1 MLKQSAVAETFFE
14 ELKRYVQFG
23 PEDED
28 ALRRFGP
35 RAAPSFPAVVD
46 EFYARLSEHEEARN
60 IFSGPDQIERLKG
73 SLRDWLALLFRG
85 PWDEAY
91 YERRARIGRVHVRI
105 ELAQKYMFA
114 AMDQIRIA
122 LARIASASLRGQP
135 AMRRRVVAAVHKILD
150 LELAIMLETYREE
163 FVAKVRYLERLEK
176 LKLEEQ
182 LAVSEARYDQIVEE
196 AEALITTID
205 RDGRVLLVNT
215 RCEEAIGLPRIR
227 AVGSSWVEL
236 FTQPGD
242 HRHAQERQEDAL
254 AGRPCPP
261 FEALVPR
268 AGDEPSRRIR
278 WHFTTMPGESGPL
291 LCAIGFDVTE
301 EHDLALRTR
310 RAERLASLGTMAAG
324 LAHEIRNP
332 INAAHLQLNLAR
344 RRLTRAGGD
353 ASVVKA
359 IELADSEMTRLAGL
373 VEDFLQFARPQP
385 LRLATADLRATAD
398 ATVELVHPEAEA
410 LGVHISITPGEAV
423 WAEFDDEKMKQV
435 LLNLLRNAIEATA
448 PGGEV
453 SINVEPRDEVVCLD
467 VADQGRGVPSGAP
480 IFEPFFTTK
489 EQGTGLGLAI
499 VHRIVSDHGGA
510 VEVVSKDDGTT
521 FSIWIPVGNA
531 RPPGTAAAFEP
542 DRAAE

>member
-1 MLKQSAVAETFFE
+1 MAETLFE
-14 ELKRYVQFG
+14 ELKRYVRFG
-23 PEDED
+23 AGDEE
-28 ALRRFGP
+28 ALRRFAP
-35 RAAPSFPAVVD
+35 HATPSFPDVVD
-46 EFYARLSEHEEARN
+46 EFYARLSEHEQARN

-73 SLRDWLALLFRG
+73 SLRDWLGLLFRG

-91 YERRARIGRVHVRI
+91 YERRARIGQVHVRM
-105 ELAQKYMFA
+105 ELPQKYMFA

-122 LARIASASLRGQP
+122 LSRIATARVRDT
-135 AMRRRVVAAVHKILD
+135 AVRKRVVEALHKILD

-163 FVAKVRYLERLEK
+163 YIASVRDLERLEK
-176 LKLEEQ
+176 LELAQQ

-205 RDGRVLLVNT
+205 RDGRVLLVNA
-215 RCEEAIGLPRIR
+215 RGEEAIGLSRSV
-227 AVGSSWVEL
+227 AVGSSWLEL
-236 FTQPGD
+236 FVQPGD
-242 HRHAQERQEDAL
+242 RKQAHERQEEAL
-254 AGRPCPP
+254 AGAVATP
-261 FEALVPR
+261 FEGSVPN
-268 AGDEPSRRIR
+268 ASGEPGRRIR
-278 WHFTTMPGESGPL
+278 WHFTTLPGGSGPL

-301 EHDLALRTR
+301 EHDLGLRTR

-353 ASVVKA
+353 PSVVRA
-359 IELADSEMTRLAGL
+359 IELADSEMTRLAAL
-373 VEDFLQFARPQP
+373 VENFLQFARPHQ
-385 LRLATADLRATAD
+385 LRLATGDLRSTAD
-398 ATVELVHPEAEA
+398 AMVALVGPEAEA
-410 LGVHISITPGEAV
+410 IGVHVSVLPGRPV

-435 LLNLLRNAIEATA
+435 LLNLLRNAVEATT
-448 PGGEV
+448 PGGQV
-453 SINVEPRDEVVCLD
+453 SVRVEPRHEVACLE
-467 VADQGRGVPSGAP
+467 VTDQGRGVPSGAP

-510 VEVVSKDDGTT
+510 VEVQSQDGSTT
-521 FSIWIPVGNA
+521 FSIWIPVGSA
-531 RPPGTAAAFEP
+531 RPPGTAGALER

>member
-1 MLKQSAVAETFFE
+1 VAETLFE

-23 PEDED
+23 PADES
-28 ALRRFGP
+28 ALRSFGP
-35 RAAPSFPAVVD
+35 HAAPSFPALVD
-46 EFYARLSEHEEARN
+46 EFYARLSEHEEARK
-60 IFSGPDQIERLKG
+60 IFSGPGQIERLKG
-73 SLRDWLALLFRG
+73 SLRDWLELLLRG

-105 ELAQKYMFA
+105 ELPQKYMFA

-122 LARIASASLRGQP
+122 LGRIAAVRLKTQHDL
-135 AMRRRVVAAVHKILD
+135 RRRVIEALHKILD

-163 FVAKVRYLERLEK
+163 HISAVRDLERLEK
-176 LKLEEQ
+176 IDLVRQ

-205 RDGRVLLVNT
+205 GDGLVLLVNA
-215 RCEEAIGLPRIR
+215 RCEEAIGLPRSK
-227 AVGSSWVEL
+227 AVGSSWLEMFV
-236 FTQPGD
+236 QPGD
-242 HRHAQERQEDAL
+242 RKHAQDRMEEAL
-254 AGRPCPP
+254 EGDTAPP
-261 FEALVPR
+261 FEGPVPH
-268 AGDEPSRRIR
+268 ASGEPSRRIR
-278 WHFTTMPGESGPL
+278 WHLTTLPGGSGPH

-353 ASVVKA
+353 PSVLRA
-359 IELADSEMTRLAGL
+359 IELADSEMARLAGL

-385 LRLATADLRATAD
+385 LRLATGDLRATAEV
-398 ATVELVHPEAEA
+398 TVALVGPEAEA
-410 LGVHISITPGEAV
+410 IGVRVHILPGNEV

-448 PGGEV
+448 ATAAGGQV
-453 SINVEPRDEVVCLD
+453 TVRVAPRDEAACLEVID
-467 VADQGRGVPSGAP
+467 EGRGVPSGAP

-499 VHRIVSDHGGA
+499 VHRIVQDHGGA
-510 VEVVSKDDGTT
+510 VEVASNEGETT
-521 FSIWIPVGNA
+521 FSIWIPIGRA
-531 RPPGTAAAFEP
+531 RPPGTAGAP
-542 DRAAE
+542 WRDRAAE

>member
-1 MLKQSAVAETFFE
+1 MAETLFE

-23 PEDED
+23 ASDEE
-28 ALRRFGP
+28 ALRRFAP
-35 RAAPSFPAVVD
+35 HATPSFPDVVD
-46 EFYARLSEHEEARN
+46 EFYTRLSEHQQARN

-73 SLRDWLALLFRG
+73 SLRDWLGLLFRG

-91 YERRARIGRVHVRI
+91 YERRARIGQVHVRM
-105 ELAQKYMFA
+105 ELPQKYMVA

-122 LARIASASLRGQP
+122 LSRIATARVRDTGLRK
-135 AMRRRVVAAVHKILD
+135 RVMEALHKILD
-150 LELAIMLETYREE
+150 LELAIMLETYRDEYI
-163 FVAKVRYLERLEK
+163 ASVRELERLER
-176 LKLEEQ
+176 LELAQQ

-205 RDGRVLLVNT
+205 RDGRVLLVNA
-215 RCEEAIGLPRIR
+215 RGEEAIGLSRSV
-227 AVGSSWVEL
+227 AVGSSWLEL
-236 FTQPGD
+236 FVQPGD
-242 HRHAQERQEDAL
+242 RKHAHERQEEAL
-254 AGRPCPP
+254 AGAAGTP
-261 FEALVPR
+261 FEGSVRHAS
-268 AGDEPSRRIR
+268 GETGRRIR
-278 WHFTTMPGESGPL
+278 WHFTTLPGGSGPL

-353 ASVVKA
+353 PSVVRA
-359 IELADSEMTRLAGL
+359 IELADSEMTRLAAL
-373 VEDFLQFARPQP
+373 VENFLQFARPHP
-385 LRLATADLRATAD
+385 LRLATGDLRSTAD
-398 ATVELVHPEAEA
+398 AVVALVGPEAEA
-410 LGVHISITPGEAV
+410 IGVHVSVLPGRSV

-435 LLNLLRNAIEATA
+435 LLNLLRNAVEATT
-448 PGGEV
+448 PGGQV
-453 SINVEPRDEVVCLD
+453 SVRVEPRDEAACLD
-467 VADQGRGVPSGAP
+467 VIDQGRGVPSGAP

-510 VEVVSKDDGTT
+510 VEVQSQDGSTT
-521 FSIWIPVGNA
+521 FSIWIPVGSA
-531 RPPGTAAAFEP
+531 RPPGTAGALER

>member
-1 MLKQSAVAETFFE
+1 MAETLFE

-23 PEDED
+23 AADEA
-28 ALRRFGP
+28 ALRSFGP
-35 RAAPSFPAVVD
+35 HAAPSFPAVVD

-60 IFSGPDQIERLKG
+60 IFSGPEQIERLKV
-73 SLRDWLALLFRG
+73 SLRDWLELLFRG

-105 ELAQKYMFA
+105 ELPQKYMFA

-122 LARIASASLRGQP
+122 LAGLAAASFRTQHSLR
-135 AMRRRVVAAVHKILD
+135 ARVVAAVHKILD

-182 LAVSEARYDQIVEE
+182 LALSRARYDQIVEE

-205 RDGRVLLVNT
+205 QDGRVLLVNA
-215 RCEEAIGLPRIR
+215 RCEEAIGQPRSR
-227 AVGSSWVEL
+227 AVGSRWLEL
-236 FTQPGD
+236 FVQPGD
-242 HRHAQERQEDAL
+242 RKQAQERIAYAL
-254 AGRPCPP
+254 DGHTAPP
-261 FEALVPR
+261 FEGPVPH
-268 AGDEPSRRIR
+268 ASGELNRRIR
-278 WHFTTMPGESGPL
+278 WHLTPLPGGSGPH

-301 EHDLALRTR
+301 EHDLGLRTR

-344 RRLTRAGGD
+344 RRLTRAAGD
-353 ASVVKA
+353 PSVLRA

-385 LRLATADLRATAD
+385 LRLATGDLRATAD
-398 ATVELVHPEAEA
+398 ATVALVGPEAEA
-410 LGVHISITPGEAV
+410 IGVEVRILSGQEV

-435 LLNLLRNAIEATA
+435 LINLLRNAIEATA
-448 PGGEV
+448 PGGRV
-453 SINVEPRDEVVCLD
+453 LVRVESRDEAACLE

-510 VEVVSKDDGTT
+510 VEVVSQDGETT
-521 FSIWIPVGNA
+521 FSIWIPVGRA
-531 RPPGTAAAFEP
+531 RPPGTAAALDR

>member
-1 MLKQSAVAETFFE
+1 VAETLFE

-23 PEDED
+23 ASDEE
-28 ALRRFGP
+28 ALRRFAP
-35 RAAPSFPAVVD
+35 HATPSFPEVVD
-46 EFYARLSEHEEARN
+46 EFYARLSEHEGARSV
-60 IFSGPDQIERLKG
+60 FSGPDQIERLKG
-73 SLRDWLALLFRG
+73 SLRDWLGLLFSG

-91 YERRARIGRVHVRI
+91 YERRARIGRVHVRM
-105 ELAQKYMFA
+105 ELPQKYMFA
-114 AMDQIRIA
+114 AMSQMRIA
-122 LARIASASLRGQP
+122 LGRIAVARVKETGLRK
-135 AMRRRVVAAVHKILD
+135 RVVEALHKILD
-150 LELAIMLETYREE
+150 LELAIMLESYREE
-163 FVAKVRYLERLEK
+163 YIASVRDLEK
-176 LKLEEQ
+176 LEKLELAQQ

-205 RDGRVLLVNT
+205 RDGRVLLVNA
-215 RCEEAIGLPRIR
+215 RCEEAIGLPRSK
-227 AVGSSWVEL
+227 AVGSSWLEL

-242 HRHAQERQEDAL
+242 RKHAHEQQEEAR
-254 AGRPCPP
+254 AGAVATP
-261 FEALVPR
+261 FEGSVPH
-268 AGDEPSRRIR
+268 ATGDPGRRIR
-278 WHFTTMPGESGPL
+278 WHFTTLPGGSGPL

-301 EHDLALRTR
+301 EHELALRTR

-353 ASVVKA
+353 PSVVRA
-359 IELADSEMTRLAGL
+359 IELADSEMTRLAAL
-373 VEDFLQFARPQP
+373 VENFLQFARPQP
-385 LRLATADLRATAD
+385 LRLATGDLRSTAD
-398 ATVELVHPEAEA
+398 AMVALVGPEAEGI
-410 LGVHISITPGEAV
+410 GVTVSVRPGRPV

-435 LLNLLRNAIEATA
+435 LLNLLRNAIEATT

-453 SINVEPRDEVVCLD
+453 SVRVEPRDEVARLEVT
-467 VADQGRGVPSGAP
+467 DQGRGVPSGAP

-510 VEVVSKDDGTT
+510 VEVQSQDGSTT
-521 FSIWIPVGNA
+521 FSIWIPVGSA
-531 RPPGTAAAFEP
+531 RPPGTGGALDR

>member
-1 MLKQSAVAETFFE
+1 VLHIGSVGETFFE
-14 ELKRYVQFG
+14 ELKRYVRFG
-23 PEDED
+23 PEDEQ

-35 RAAPSFPAVVD
+35 HGAPHFPSVVD
-46 EFYARLSEHEEARN
+46 EFYDRLSEHEEARN
-60 IFSGPDQIERLKG
+60 IFSGQDQIERLKG
-73 SLRDWLALLFRG
+73 SLRDWLALLCSG

-105 ELAQKYMFA
+105 GLPQKYMFG

-122 LARIASASLRGQP
+122 LTKIAGTGLRSQP
-135 AMRRRVVAAVHKILD
+135 TVRKSVVDALHKILD

-163 FVAKVRYLERLEK
+163 HVAAVRDLERLEK

-205 RDGRVLLVNT
+205 RDGRVLLVNA
-215 RCEEAIGLPRIR
+215 RCEEAIGQSRSV

-236 FTQPGD
+236 FAQPAD
-242 HRHAQERQEDAL
+242 RKLAQERQADAL
-254 AGRPCPP
+254 AGRACPP
-261 FEALVPR
+261 FEGAVPR
-268 AGDEPSRRIR
+268 PGDTSPRIR
-278 WHFTTMPGESGPL
+278 WHFTTMPGGNGPV
-291 LCAIGFDVTE
+291 LCAIGFDVSE
-301 EHDLALRTR
+301 EHDMALRTR

-344 RRLTRAGGD
+344 RRLARAGGD
-353 ASVVKA
+353 PSIVRA
-359 IELADSEMTRLAGL
+359 IELADSEMTRLAVL

-385 LRLATADLRATAD
+385 LRLATGDLRGTAD
-398 ATVELVHPEAEA
+398 ATVALVAPEAEA
-410 LGVHISITPGEAV
+410 LGVSVAIAPGSSV

-435 LLNLLRNAIEATA
+435 LLNLLRNAIEATT
-448 PGGEV
+448 PGGQV
-453 SINVEPRDEVVCLD
+453 SVRVEARDEVACLD
-467 VADQGRGVPSGAP
+467 VLDQGRGVPSGAP

-510 VEVVSKDDGTT
+510 VEVASQNSGTT
-521 FSIWIPVGNA
+521 FSIWIPVGRA
-531 RPPGTAAAFEP
+531 RPPGTGAALEP

>member
-1 MLKQSAVAETFFE
+1 MAETLFE

-23 PEDED
+23 PADES
-28 ALRRFGP
+28 ALRSFGP
-35 RAAPSFPAVVD
+35 HAAPSFPVLVD
-46 EFYARLSEHEEARN
+46 EFYARLSEHDEARN
-60 IFSGPDQIERLKG
+60 IFSGPEQIERLKG
-73 SLRDWLALLFRG
+73 SLRDWLELLFRG

-105 ELAQKYMFA
+105 ELPQKYMFA
-114 AMDQIRIA
+114 AMDQIRIS
-122 LARIASASLRGQP
+122 LGRIAAVRLKTQHDL
-135 AMRRRVVAAVHKILD
+135 RRRVIEALHKILD

-163 FVAKVRYLERLEK
+163 HIAAVRDLERLEK
-176 LKLEEQ
+176 IDLVRQ

-205 RDGRVLLVNT
+205 GDGLVLLVNA
-215 RCEEAIGLPRIR
+215 RCEEAIGLPRSR
-227 AVGSSWVEL
+227 AVGSSWLEMFVL
-236 FTQPGD
+236 PGD
-242 HRHAQERQEDAL
+242 RKHAQDRIEEAL
-254 AGRPCPP
+254 EGHTAPP
-261 FEALVPR
+261 FEGPVPH
-268 AGDEPSRRIR
+268 ASGEASRRIR
-278 WHFTTMPGESGPL
+278 WHLTTLPGGSGPH

-353 ASVVKA
+353 PSVLRA

-385 LRLATADLRATAD
+385 LRLATGDLRATAEV
-398 ATVELVHPEAEA
+398 TVALVGPEAEA
-410 LGVHISITPGEAV
+410 IGVRVHVLPGNEV

-448 PGGEV
+448 ATAAGGQV
-453 SINVEPRDEVVCLD
+453 TVRVEPRDEAACLEVID
-467 VADQGRGVPSGAP
+467 EGRGVPSGAP

-499 VHRIVSDHGGA
+499 VHRIVQDHGGA
-510 VEVVSKDDGTT
+510 VEVASSEGETT
-521 FSIWIPVGNA
+521 FSIWIPIGRA
-531 RPPGTAAAFEP
+531 RPPGTAGAP
-542 DRAAE
+542 WRDRAAE

>member
-1 MLKQSAVAETFFE
+1 
-14 ELKRYVQFG
+14 
-23 PEDED
+23 
-28 ALRRFGP
+28 
-35 RAAPSFPAVVD
+35 
-46 EFYARLSEHEEARN
+46 
-60 IFSGPDQIERLKG
+60 
-73 SLRDWLALLFRG
+73 LRDWLDLLVRG

-91 YERRARIGRVHVRI
+91 YQRRSVIGRVHVRI
-105 ELAQKYMFA
+105 DLPQKYMLA

-122 LARIASASLRGQP
+122 LARIAAQSFRHQHVLR
-135 AMRRRVVAAVHKILD
+135 ARVVAALHKILD

-163 FVAKVRYLERLEK
+163 YVVKVRELERTEK

-205 RDGRVLLVNT
+205 REGRVLLVNA
-215 RCEEAIGLPRIR
+215 RCEEAIGVPRSR

-236 FTQPGD
+236 FVQQAD
-242 HRHAQERQEDAL
+242 RKHAQKRQAEAL
-254 AGRPCPP
+254 AGQPCPP
-261 FEALVPR
+261 FEGTVSRPG
-268 AGDEPSRRIR
+268 GDTARRIR
-278 WHFTTMPGESGPL
+278 WHFTTLPGAGGPL

-353 ASVVKA
+353 ASVIKA
-359 IELADSEMTRLAGL
+359 IELADSEMGRLAGL

-385 LRLATADLRATAD
+385 LRLATGDLRATAD
-398 ATVELVHPEAEA
+398 ATVALVAPEAEVM
-410 LGVHISITPGEAV
+410 GVHVSVAAGSPV
-423 WAEFDDEKMKQV
+423 WGEFDDEKMKQV
-435 LLNLLRNAIEATA
+435 LLNLLRNAIEATP
-448 PGGEV
+448 PGGAV
-453 SINVEPRDEVVCLD
+453 AVRVEARDEVVGLD
-467 VADQGRGVPSGAP
+467 VIDQGRGVPSGAP

-510 VEVVSKDDGTT
+510 VEVASQDGGTT
-521 FSIWIPVGNA
+521 FSIWIPMGRA
-531 RPPGTAAAFEP
+531 SPPGTAAALEL

>member
-1 MLKQSAVAETFFE
+1 VAETLFE

-23 PEDED
+23 PDDEE

-35 RAAPSFPAVVD
+35 HAAPSFPAVVD
-46 EFYARLSEHEEARN
+46 EFYARLSAHDQALD
-60 IFSGPDQIERLKG
+60 IFSGPEQIERLKG
-73 SLRDWLALLFRG
+73 SLRDWLELLFRG

-91 YERRARIGRVHVRI
+91 YQRRARIGRVHVRI
-105 ELAQKYMFA
+105 ELPQKYMFA
-114 AMDQIRIA
+114 AMDQIRVA
-122 LARIASASLRGQP
+122 LSRIAATRLRHQAALRG
-135 AMRRRVVAAVHKILD
+135 RVLEALNKILD
-150 LELAIMLETYREE
+150 LELAIMLETYREDYI
-163 FVAKVRYLERLEK
+163 AAVRDLERLEK
-176 LKLEEQ
+176 LELERQ

-196 AEALITTID
+196 AEAFITTVD
-205 RDGRVLLVNT
+205 RDGHVLLVNA
-215 RCEEAIGLPRIR
+215 RCEEAIGVPRR
-227 AVGSSWVEL
+227 KAVGSNWLEL
-236 FTQPGD
+236 FVQPSD
-242 HRHAQERQEDAL
+242 RRHAQERQEDAL
-254 AGRPCPP
+254 AGRTAPP
-261 FEALVPR
+261 FEGSVPH
-268 AGDEPSRRIR
+268 ASGEPSRRIR
-278 WHFTTMPGESGPL
+278 WHFTTLPGAGGPH

-353 ASVVKA
+353 PSVVRA
-359 IELADSEMTRLAGL
+359 IELADSEMTRLAVL

-385 LRLATADLRATAD
+385 LRLATGDLRATVD
-398 ATVELVHPEAEA
+398 ATVALVGPEAEA
-410 LGVHISITPGEAV
+410 IGVRVTVNPGDSV

-448 PGGEV
+448 AGGEV
-453 SINVEPRDEVVCLD
+453 SVMVEPGDEVACLN
-467 VADQGRGVPSGAP
+467 VVDQGRGVPSGAP

-510 VEVVSKDDGTT
+510 VEVASQDGGTT
-521 FSIWIPVGNA
+521 FSIWIPVGRA
-531 RPPGTAAAFEP
+531 RPPGTAAALEP
-542 DRAAE
+542 NRAAE

>member
-1 MLKQSAVAETFFE
+1 VAETLFE

-23 PEDED
+23 ASDEE
-28 ALRRFGP
+28 ALRRFAP
-35 RAAPSFPAVVD
+35 HATPSFPDVVD
-46 EFYARLSEHEEARN
+46 EFYARLSEHEGARSV
-60 IFSGPDQIERLKG
+60 FSGPDQIERLKG
-73 SLRDWLALLFRG
+73 SLRDWLGLLFSG

-91 YERRARIGRVHVRI
+91 YERRARIGRVHVRM
-105 ELAQKYMFA
+105 ELPQKYMFA
-114 AMDQIRIA
+114 AMSQMRIA
-122 LARIASASLRGQP
+122 LGRIAEARVKETGLRK
-135 AMRRRVVAAVHKILD
+135 RVVEALHKILD
-150 LELAIMLETYREE
+150 LELAIMLESYREE
-163 FVAKVRYLERLEK
+163 YIASVRDLEK
-176 LKLEEQ
+176 LEKLELAQQ

-205 RDGRVLLVNT
+205 RDGRVLLVNA
-215 RCEEAIGLPRIR
+215 RCEEAIGLPRSK
-227 AVGSSWVEL
+227 AVGSSWLEL

-242 HRHAQERQEDAL
+242 RKHAHEQQDEAR
-254 AGRPCPP
+254 AGAVATP
-261 FEALVPR
+261 FEGSVPH
-268 AGDEPSRRIR
+268 ATGDPGRRIR
-278 WHFTTMPGESGPL
+278 WHFTTLPGGSGPL

-301 EHDLALRTR
+301 EHELALRTR

-353 ASVVKA
+353 PSVVRA
-359 IELADSEMTRLAGL
+359 IELADSEMTRLAAL
-373 VEDFLQFARPQP
+373 VENFLQFARPQP
-385 LRLATADLRATAD
+385 LRLATGDLRSTAD
-398 ATVELVHPEAEA
+398 AMVALVGPEAEGI
-410 LGVHISITPGEAV
+410 GVTVSVRPGRPV

-435 LLNLLRNAIEATA
+435 LLNLLRNAIEATT

-453 SINVEPRDEVVCLD
+453 SVRVEPRDEVARLEVT
-467 VADQGRGVPSGAP
+467 DQGRGVPSGAP

-510 VEVVSKDDGTT
+510 VEVQSQDGSTT
-521 FSIWIPVGNA
+521 FSIWIPVGSA
-531 RPPGTAAAFEP
+531 RPPGTGGALDR

>member
-1 MLKQSAVAETFFE
+1 VAETLFE
-14 ELKRYVQFG
+14 ELKRYVHFG
-23 PEDED
+23 PTDEA
-28 ALRRFGP
+28 ALRSFRHH
-35 RAAPSFPAVVD
+35 AAPSFPAVVD
-46 EFYARLSEHEEARN
+46 EFYARLIEHEEARN
-60 IFSGPDQIERLKG
+60 ILSSPEQIERLKG
-73 SLRDWLALLFRG
+73 SLRDWLDLLFRG
-85 PWDEAY
+85 PWDQAY

-105 ELAQKYMFA
+105 ELPQKYMFA

-122 LARIASASLRGQP
+122 LSRIAAVALKNQ
-135 AMRRRVVAAVHKILD
+135 ADLRRRVLEALHKILD

-163 FVAKVRYLERLEK
+163 YIAAVRDLERLEK
-176 LKLEEQ
+176 LELERQ

-205 RDGRVLLVNT
+205 ADGHVLLVNA
-215 RCEEAIGLPRIR
+215 RCEEAIGRPRSV
-227 AVGSSWVEL
+227 AVGSSWLEL
-236 FTQPGD
+236 FVQPSD
-242 HRHAQERQEDAL
+242 RRQAQERLEEAI
-254 AGRPCPP
+254 AGRAVSP
-261 FEALVPR
+261 FEGPVPH
-268 AGDEPSRRIR
+268 AAADVVRRIR
-278 WHFTTMPGESGPL
+278 WHLTTLPGGSGPH

-344 RRLTRAGGD
+344 RRLTRGGGD
-353 ASVVKA
+353 PSVVRA

-385 LRLATADLRATAD
+385 LRLATGDLRATAD
-398 ATVELVHPEAEA
+398 ATVALVGPEAEA
-410 LGVHISITPGEAV
+410 IGVRVAVVPGEPV

-435 LLNLLRNAIEATA
+435 LLNLVRNAIEATA
-448 PGGEV
+448 PGGQV
-453 SINVEPRDEVVCLD
+453 SVRIEPRDEVACLD
-467 VADQGRGVPSGAP
+467 VTDQGRGVPSGAP

-499 VHRIVSDHGGA
+499 VHRIVSDHGGT
-510 VEVVSKDDGTT
+510 VEVLSHDGETT
-521 FSIWIPVGNA
+521 FSIWIPVGRA
-531 RPPGTAAAFEP
+531 RPPGTAAALEP

>member
-1 MLKQSAVAETFFE
+1 MAETLFD

-23 PEDED
+23 ASDEE
-28 ALRRFGP
+28 ALRRFAP
-35 RAAPSFPAVVD
+35 HATPSFPDVVD
-46 EFYARLSEHEEARN
+46 EFYARLSEHEGARSV
-60 IFSGPDQIERLKG
+60 FSGPDQIERLKG
-73 SLRDWLALLFRG
+73 SLRGWLDLLFLG

-91 YERRARIGRVHVRI
+91 FERRARIGRVHVRM
-105 ELAQKYMFA
+105 ELPQKYMVA
-114 AMDQIRIA
+114 AMSQMRVALGRIA
-122 LARIASASLRGQP
+122 AVRVKETALRK
-135 AMRRRVVAAVHKILD
+135 RVIEALNKILD
-150 LELAIMLETYREE
+150 LELAIMLESYRDEYI
-163 FVAKVRYLERLEK
+163 ASVRDLEK
-176 LKLEEQ
+176 LEKLELAQQ

-205 RDGRVLLVNT
+205 SDGRVLLVNA
-215 RCEEAIGLPRIR
+215 RCEEAIGLPRSK
-227 AVGSSWVEL
+227 AVGSSWLEL

-242 HRHAQERQEDAL
+242 RKHAHERQAEAR
-254 AGRPCPP
+254 AGAAGTP
-261 FEALVPR
+261 FEGSVTHAT
-268 AGDEPSRRIR
+268 GEPSRRIR
-278 WHFTTMPGESGPL
+278 WHFTTLPGGNDPL

-301 EHDLALRTR
+301 EHELALRTR

-353 ASVVKA
+353 PSVVRA
-359 IELADSEMTRLAGL
+359 IELADSEMTRLAAL
-373 VEDFLQFARPQP
+373 VENFLQFARPQP
-385 LRLATADLRATAD
+385 LRLATGDLRSTAD
-398 ATVELVHPEAEA
+398 AMVALVGPEAEGI
-410 LGVHISITPGEAV
+410 GVTVAVLPGRPV

-435 LLNLLRNAIEATA
+435 LLNLLRNAIEATT

-453 SINVEPRDEVVCLD
+453 AVRVEPRDEVARLEVS
-467 VADQGRGVPSGAP
+467 DQGRGVPSGAP

-510 VEVVSKDDGTT
+510 VEVQSQDGSTT
-521 FSIWIPVGNA
+521 FSIWIPVGRA
-531 RPPGTAAAFEP
+531 RPPGTAGALDR